1 MMLVCRCWRY
11 APASALIL
19 FCSGFVVAHEAG
31 VEEIEVV
38 GRKTDIVGEAV
49 SASQG
54 IIGQQ
59 ELRVRPLLRT
69 GEILETVPGM
79 VATQHSGSGK
89 ANQFFLRG
97 FNLDHGTDF
106 RTTFDAMP
114 VNMRSHGHGQG
125 YTDINF
131 VIPELVDSIAYA
143 KGPY

>member
-1 MMLVCRCWRY
+1 MMLVCRSWRY
-11 APASALIL
+11 ATASALIL

-69 GEILETVPGM
+69 GEILETVPIPH
-79 VATQHSGSGK
+79 T
-89 ANQFFLRG
+89 
-97 FNLDHGTDF
+97 NLFRRKPDGGPARIRLHG
-106 RTTFDAMP
+106 
-114 VNMRSHGHGQG
+114 
-125 YTDINF
+125 
-131 VIPELVDSIAYA
+131 EEW
-143 KGPY
+143 